1 MRSKNILVILSVLF
15 CQNVLAQ
22 TSDPINRTYSISG
35 YRYWF
40 DQSTAVH
47 TGAYSRGTVSLD
59 ARGLEEGFHAL
70 HLQVV
75 DNTGEVSPT
84 RTSFFKL
91 ITSDEAFK
99 SYAIK
104 TVRYWFD
111 MNYAPKEVA
120 YSGGSSIIQVDNL
133 LEGFHTL
140 HYQVVD
146 DKGEV
151 SPTRTSFFK
160 LITSDEAF
168 KSYAIKKV
176 RYWFDMNY
184 APKEVAYSGGTSIIQ
199 VDNLLEGFHTLHYQ
213 VVDDKGEVSPTRTS
227 FFRLLTSA
235 PTNNEVVGVRYWTEQ
250 DENNVK
256 TADFVGGTSIL
267 DLSQTTEGTH
277 TLFYQVFADNGMI
290 SSVGVSPFE
299 RYIYDIYIS
308 ETTEYADSTIRN
320 NSLLSSV
327 PDLKLHYRTDDVA
340 VRGHLTVN
348 EGANLS
354 LGKFVQTANWGCR
367 NNSDKYAQGGSDYYH
382 PTTLINEGV
391 MHADSV
397 IVKQRLYR
405 DRWHFISLPFN
416 TKVEDIRVAD
426 GTTMLLRKYDSN
438 MQANNKAAES
448 WVEMSDN
455 DVLEAGKGYIVRQT
469 RADED
474 STAELTFCALNDA
487 QKENIFTA
495 ADVEVPLQEYASE
508 SVQNQSWNFVGNPYP
523 SFYDTRYMNSD
534 GTFIVWNGDGY
545 TAYSLVDDDYVLMP
559 FEAFFMQKPQVI
571 GSVTFGK
578 EGRQHTPLTPMSD
591 TQPTHAFDA
600 ANRTSR
606 RILNFDLSYGEHSDR
621 CRIVVNEQ
629 ASINYEIGRDAA
641 KFMEQEPRIPQL
653 YSESSGVQYAINERP
668 LDDGVAMLSVYLPVS
683 GEYTLKLEQPADS
696 VMLVDTETDK
706 TVDLCQTEY
715 TFYAEAGTYKSRF
728 LISLTGSVTG
738 IAPIT
743 TTDEGCL
750 RVVGKTLIFDY
761 ASRKTVSVYT
771 PDGKTVYYGL
781 IASGKLSLPGGVYF
795 VRVNDK
801 VTKVV
806 TR

>member
-1 MRSKNILVILSVLF
+1 MRSKNILVFLSVLF

-120 YSGGSSIIQVDNL
+120 YSGGS
-133 LEGFHTL
+133 
-140 HYQVVD
+140 
-146 DKGEV
+146 
-151 SPTRTSFFK
+151 
-160 LITSDEAF
+160 
-168 KSYAIKKV
+168 
-176 RYWFDMNY
+176 
-184 APKEVAYSGGTSIIQ
+184 SIIQ

-426 GTTMLLRKYDSN
+426 GTS
-438 MQANNKAAES
+438 Q
-448 WVEMSDN
+448 
-455 DVLEAGKGYIVRQT
+455 Q
-469 RADED
+469 
-474 STAELTFCALNDA
+474 
-487 QKENIFTA
+487 
-495 ADVEVPLQEYASE
+495 
-508 SVQNQSWNFVGNPYP
+508 
-523 SFYDTRYMNSD
+523 
-534 GTFIVWNGDGY
+534 
-545 TAYSLVDDDYVLMP
+545 
-559 FEAFFMQKPQVI
+559 
-571 GSVTFGK
+571 
-578 EGRQHTPLTPMSD
+578 
-591 TQPTHAFDA
+591 
-600 ANRTSR
+600 
-606 RILNFDLSYGEHSDR
+606 
-621 CRIVVNEQ
+621 
-629 ASINYEIGRDAA
+629 
-641 KFMEQEPRIPQL
+641 
-653 YSESSGVQYAINERP
+653 
-668 LDDGVAMLSVYLPVS
+668 
-683 GEYTLKLEQPADS
+683 
-696 VMLVDTETDK
+696 
-706 TVDLCQTEY
+706 
-715 TFYAEAGTYKSRF
+715 
-728 LISLTGSVTG
+728 
-738 IAPIT
+738 
-743 TTDEGCL
+743 
-750 RVVGKTLIFDY
+750 
-761 ASRKTVSVYT
+761 
-771 PDGKTVYYGL
+771 
-781 IASGKLSLPGGVYF
+781 
-795 VRVNDK
+795 
-801 VTKVV
+801 
-806 TR
+806 